1 MPMTSELVTR
11 AKDGSGTPF
20 LFCHGDTSTRG
31 FYALRLADLLTCK
44 QPVYLLHPHVD
55 PHPKLT
61 IEEMARSHVSQL
73 VAAQPTGAFRVGG
86 YCNGGLL
93 AWEIACQLDRLGRE
107 VEAIVL
113 VDTISLNARPVF
125 RAIAR
130 LLGFVAAI
138 VPKRMGEKLK
148 VDGMLTIWRV
158 FMRAGLLR
166 KGKWRQYL
174 SEPTLYSR
182 AMSNYVP
189 SKMKTRVFCVVC
201 EESRRKKIFSTT
213 PWVNIAHELRSNI
226 VTGTHYGCITKHVG
240 EVARSFDEFFHSID
254 DAAQENA
261 SIR

>member
-1 MPMTSELVTR
+1 
-11 AKDGSGTPF
+11 
-20 LFCHGDTSTRG
+20 
-31 FYALRLADLLTCK
+31 
-44 QPVYLLHPHVD
+44 
-55 PHPKLT
+55 
-61 IEEMARSHVSQL
+61 MARSHVSQL

-130 LLGFVAAI
+130 LLGFVAVVA
-138 VPKRMGEKLK
+138 PKRMAEKLN
-148 VDGMLTIWRV
+148 VDGMLTVWRV

-174 SEPTLYSR
+174 AEPTLYSR
-182 AMSNYVP
+182 SMSNYVP
-189 SKMKTRVFCVVC
+189 SKTKTRVFSVIC

-213 PWVNIAHELRSNI
+213 PWINVASDVRSNI
-226 VTGTHYGCITKHVG
+226 VAGTHYGCITKHVS
-240 EVARSFDEFFHSID
+240 ELARSLDEFFRGID
-254 DAAQENA
+254 DAAKEKA
-261 SIR
+261 SIH